1 MSYLSYSSCQL
12 TSGHPSHRFDLI
24 NDVEDKDLSGVR
36 IKWFRDKNNFSQRD
50 LADLLGVS
58 VRSVARWEQ
67 NKCKP
72 YPDEMKGITKITGI
86 TEAELLSDDD
96 TECEPRRTV
105 VDKISDE
112 VDNLVS
118 GQEMINESLNT
129 NHKDLIKEL
138 QTRNEQLATIIDS
151 YKVALDT
158 SRQDLHQKRIRTIA
172 IVITCILILVLIFGT
187 WLYWRNHGF
196 DGKVIEGT
204 AEMGTPSYYQVDD
217 GI

>member
-1 MSYLSYSSCQL
+1 M
-12 TSGHPSHRFDLI
+12 
-24 NDVEDKDLSGVR
+24 SGVR

-72 YPDEMKGITKITGI
+72 YPDEMKRITKITGI

-96 TECEPRRTV
+96 TECEPKRTV

-112 VDNLVS
+112 VENLVS

-129 NHKDLIKEL
+129 NHKDLIREL